1 MDQKR
6 TLSEISH
13 LFLSE
18 VRQRQTGG
26 APAPRRIA
34 PSRKPPVS
42 IEMTP
47 AEFAATSGGKNDLE
61 TSPAAEAGLDD
72 TVAAIDSDSR
82 PEPGIIAAAQSD
94 SQKQQSPGG
103 GDPSAAEA
111 GMPRVSV
118 VLGAHLIDHPAERIR
133 QYARHIASIAG
144 HVGLIEADSAEFG
157 LTCFESGGGAS
168 ADPLLLDELDSR
180 RISEMLAEL
189 AFDVDRWIV
198 SLPNP
203 KTSEARQLLRA
214 APHWVLL
221 TTADHD
227 GVVATYRALKGLAEL
242 GRPRLSLVVLDARDE
257 AQANAVFRKLD
268 AVSRQFLG
276 CQMEPADPVRPV
288 GDVAEHVV
296 LHCRSTHDKAQLA
309 SAPQWEIVGNFLN
322 NSAAPAKD
330 DLCARESINVESDSD
345 ESASAESEFVEVI
358 SEKSNES
365 KWAGPET
372 ISPEPIAPEV
382 ILPEAIAPE
391 AVMPETIAPKVF
403 EPRPIAP
410 KPIELEVS
418 ENARAFFS
426 AAPSEPQTVEPTSH
440 MKIEPSETSASKDSQ
455 SSSPGNFGGG
465 FATSDFTSP
474 RMSIARDD
482 MPEVIDLVGD
492 PTPDSIL
499 QAVVRQGG
507 LGGDWVQCPIKAPM
521 CPDAVLAV
529 GRDQRLMLLA
539 VTGRGLTEL
548 RSIGLALR
556 WMSENRQLLRMA
568 FPQLAIN
575 IEADPAVRLLV
586 DHSDL
591 SAELL
596 QPLLQ
601 ASTVTVQAYRKLKWG
616 QKTGL
621 LLEAA

>member
-1 MDQKR
+1 
-6 TLSEISH
+6 
-13 LFLSE
+13 
-18 VRQRQTGG
+18 
-26 APAPRRIA
+26 
-34 PSRKPPVS
+34 
-42 IEMTP
+42 MTP
-47 AEFAATSGGKNDLE
+47 AEFAATYGGAGDPE
-61 TSPAAEAGLDD
+61 TSASEAGLDD

-82 PEPGIIAAAQSD
+82 PAPGIIAAAHAD
-94 SQKQQSPGG
+94 SQKRKIADASQNSTP
-103 GDPSAAEA
+103 DA

-118 VLGAHLIDHPAERIR
+118 VLGAHLVDHPAERIR

-157 LTCFESGGGAS
+157 LTCFEAGGGVG
-168 ADPLLLDELDSR
+168 ADPMLLDELDGR

-227 GVVATYRALKGLAEL
+227 GVIATYRALKGLAEL

-257 AQANAVFRKLD
+257 AQASAVFRKLD

-322 NSAAPAKD
+322 NSVAPSEESESGARSEN
-330 DLCARESINVESDSD
+330 CACAGSDGASSSQSIEVESG
-345 ESASAESEFVEVI
+345 I
-358 SEKSNES
+358 SEE
-365 KWAGPET
+365 
-372 ISPEPIAPEV
+372 ISPESECIEVIAEKLGESEKASDLEIAREPEIAPANEVSHETIPAVSNDAEPIATEPV
-382 ILPEAIAPE
+382 SREAFA
-391 AVMPETIAPKVF
+391 
-403 EPRPIAP
+403 R
-410 KPIELEVS
+410 KPIVLEVS

-426 AAPSEPQTVEPTSH
+426 AAPSQPQTVEPTSH
-440 MKIEPSETSASKDSQ
+440 MKIEPSETSSSYDSHPASDG
-455 SSSPGNFGGG
+455 SSSAGNFFGN
-465 FATSDFTSP
+465 AFTASASIAGASAPGAFTAP
-474 RMSIARDD
+474 RMTIARDE
-482 MPEVIDLVGD
+482 MPEVIDLIGD
-492 PTPDSIL
+492 PTPDAIL

-548 RSIGLALR
+548 RSIGLAFR

-586 DHSDL
+586 DHADL